1 VNYLPKYGKPVWQY
15 VSEAAKEIN
24 GTFTPIDIIRKVK
37 QKNSRIPDVT
47 IRPNVIAMAPNH
59 PFSGHW
65 PSTRRLHGL
74 FKYLGEGR
82 FNLLEKDNED
92 ISEVEEI
99 DTEKITAKEL
109 EKYNGKNGKP
119 AYVAYQGKVYDL
131 SQSSLWSS
139 GEHMGMHQ
147 AGKDITEEVE
157 LAPHGEVVLEREKV
171 KLVGKLV

>member
-1 VNYLPKYGKPVWQY
+1 MPKFGKPVWQY
-15 VSEAAKEIN
+15 VLEAAKEIN
-24 GTFTPIDIIRKVK
+24 GTFTPNDIIRKVK

-47 IRPNVIAMAPNH
+47 IRSYVIAMAPNH

-82 FNLLEKDNED
+82 FTFQEKDNED

-99 DTEKITAKEL
+99 DTEEITIKEL
-109 EKYNGKNGKP
+109 EKYNGKNGNP
-119 AYVAYQGKVYDL
+119 TYVAYQGKVYDL
-131 SQSSLWSS
+131 SQSSLWSN
-139 GEHMGMHQ
+139 GEHMSMHQ
-147 AGKDITEEVE
+147 AGKDVTEEVE
-157 LAPHGEVVLEREKV
+157 LAHHGEVLKREKV

>member
-1 VNYLPKYGKPVWQY
+1 MPKFGKLVWQY
-15 VSEAAKEIN
+15 VFEAAKEIN
-24 GTFTPIDIIRKVK
+24 GAFTPNDIIKKVK

-47 IRPNVIAMAPNH
+47 IRSYVIAMAPNH

-82 FNLLEKDNED
+82 FTLTDKDNED
-92 ISEVEEI
+92 TSKVKEI
-99 DTEKITAKEL
+99 EIKEITVKEL
-109 EKYNGKNGKP
+109 EKYNGKNGNP

-131 SQSSLWSS
+131 SQSSLWSN
-139 GEHMGMHQ
+139 GDHMGMHQ

-157 LAPHGEVVLEREKV
+157 LAPHGEEVLEREKV